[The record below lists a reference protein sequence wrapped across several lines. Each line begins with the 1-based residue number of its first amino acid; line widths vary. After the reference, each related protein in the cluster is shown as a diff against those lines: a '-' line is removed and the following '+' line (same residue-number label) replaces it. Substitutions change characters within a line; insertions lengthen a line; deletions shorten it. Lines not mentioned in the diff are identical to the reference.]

1 MADEQKPKK
10 YPIARKDRVRFTI
23 LVYRKPGMSRDE
35 FQRYW
40 REEHS
45 DIFSNIAIVKKN
57 LVNYE
62 QVRRTCIDWPWSA
75 TSQGLTSDT
84 LSLQAHVNGEV
95 RKFPPEPF
103 PASELT
109 KLSWE

>member
-10 YPIARKDRVRFTI
+10 YPVARKDRVRFTI
-23 LVYRKPGMSRDE
+23 LVYRKLGMSRED

-45 DIFSNIAIVKKN
+45 AIFSNIAIVKKN

-62 QVRRTCIDWPWSA
+62 QVRETCID
-75 TSQGLTSDT
+75 
-84 LSLQAHVNGEV
+84 
-95 RKFPPEPF
+95 
-103 PASELT
+103 
-109 KLSWE
+109 

>member
-1 MADEQKPKK
+1 MADEKPKK
-10 YPIARKDRVRFTI
+10 YPVARKDRVGFAI

-57 LVNYE
+57 LINYE
-62 QVRRTCIDWPWSA
+62 QVRETCINCSWSA

-84 LSLQAHVNGEV
+84 LSL
-95 RKFPPEPF
+95 
-103 PASELT
+103 
-109 KLSWE
+109 

>member
-10 YPIARKDRVRFTI
+10 YPVARKDRVRFTI

-45 DIFSNIAIVKKN
+45 GIFSNIAIVKKN

-62 QVRRTCIDWPWSA
+62 QVRETCIDWSWSG
-75 TSQGLTSDT
+75 TSQGLTSDI
-84 LSLQAHVNGEV
+84 LSL
-95 RKFPPEPF
+95 
-103 PASELT
+103 
-109 KLSWE
+109 

>member
-10 YPIARKDRVRFTI
+10 YPVARKDRVRFTI

-35 FQRYW
+35 FQKYW

-57 LVNYE
+57 LLNYE
-62 QVRRTCIDWPWSA
+62 QVRETCSHWP
-75 TSQGLTSDT
+75 
-84 LSLQAHVNGEV
+84 
-95 RKFPPEPF
+95 
-103 PASELT
+103 
-109 KLSWE
+109 